1 MLKNRSCAAFFYK
14 ICMIMGL
21 LMCLIRLTYYR
32 FWVWLVFHILGGRSM
47 YYEMEREFSYN
58 IDHVIDDQNP
68 LHLYFMSYQQQQ
80 NRKCIY
86 CIIQYQ
92 NLLTI
97 KLLHFHQSSVTEK
110 VSAVALYKLAD
121 FSKKVH
127 FWMIIK
133 LLKSLDCQKD
143 VKLFFLKFEH
153 HFPFH
158 MTADFL
164 DKVSLY

>member
-1 MLKNRSCAAFFYK
+1 
-14 ICMIMGL
+14 
-21 LMCLIRLTYYR
+21 MCLIRLTYYR
-32 FWVWLVFHILGGRSM
+32 FQVWLVFHILGGRSTM
-47 YYEMEREFSYN
+47 NFLTILIMLLMIKIHYIFT
-58 IDHVIDDQNP
+58 
-68 LHLYFMSYQQQQ
+68 SYQLQQ
-80 NRKCIY
+80 NKKCIY

-127 FWMIIK
+127 FWRIIK
-133 LLKSLDCQKD
+133 LLKSLDSQKD